1 MSKKKVHLVL
11 GSGGARGI
19 AHIGVIEALEET
31 GHEVI
36 SVTGCS
42 MGAVVGGI
50 YAAGFQKVYKEWL
63 LKLTK
68 PQVFRLLD
76 FTLSGQG
83 FLKGERVFSVL
94 QSFTGPQRIEDF
106 KVPFTAVAADMVN
119 DKEVHYRDGDLYKAL
134 RASIA
139 IPGIFTPV
147 IQNGQFLVDGGVLNP
162 LPLNLV
168 LRKED
173 ELVVAVNLSGP
184 PSSPKVVRDNAE
196 ETQAVLK
203 WLSSIMRYAGTKEKE
218 LLPTAEYSL
227 RELLVSSY
235 RMTQDRLT
243 NLMLHAYPPDILIE
257 IPRDICSTFEFY
269 KAKTLLELGRESCLR
284 VLSSHQKNLVLN
296 DQNKPGI
303 LLRPVD

>member
-1 MSKKKVHLVL
+1 MADKKVHLVL

-31 GHEVI
+31 GHQII

-50 YAAGFQKVYKEWL
+50 YAAGFQRDYKEWL
-63 LKLTK
+63 IKLTK

-94 QSFTGPQRIEDF
+94 QALTGPQNIEKF
-106 KVPFTAVAADMVN
+106 KIPFTAVAADMVN
-119 DKEVHYRDGDLYKAL
+119 DKEVHYREGDLYKAL

-147 IQNGQFLVDGGVLNP
+147 VQNGQFLVDGGVLNP

-168 LRKED
+168 TKKQG
-173 ELVVAVNLSGP
+173 ELVVAVNLSGRP
-184 PSSPKVVRDNAE
+184 TVPRVAQDDAE

-243 NLMLHAYPPDILIE
+243 NLMLIAYPPDILIE
-257 IPRDICSTFEFY
+257 VPRNVCSTFEFF
-269 KAKTLLELGRESCLR
+269 KAKTLLELGRELGYQA
-284 VLSSHQKNLVLN
+284 LSAREANTMA
-296 DQNKPGI
+296 
-303 LLRPVD
+303 RR

>member
-1 MSKKKVHLVL
+1 MADKKVHLVL

-31 GHEVI
+31 GHEIV

-50 YAAGFQKVYKEWL
+50 YAAGFQRDYKEWL

-94 QSFTGPQRIEDF
+94 QSLTGPQNIENF
-106 KVPFTAVAADMVN
+106 EIPFTAVAADMVN
-119 DKEVHYRDGDLYKAL
+119 DKEVHYQEGDLYKAL

-147 IQNGQFLVDGGVLNP
+147 VQNGQFLVDGGVLNP

-168 LRKED
+168 TKKQGEI
-173 ELVVAVNLSGP
+173 VVAVNLSGTP
-184 PSSPKVVRDNAE
+184 TVPQVLQDDAE

-257 IPRDICSTFEFY
+257 VPRNICSTFEFY
-269 KAKTLLELGRESCLR
+269 KAKTLLELGRHLGYQA
-284 VLSSHQKNLVLN
+284 LSNREINTL
-296 DQNKPGI
+296 G
-303 LLRPVD
+303 RR